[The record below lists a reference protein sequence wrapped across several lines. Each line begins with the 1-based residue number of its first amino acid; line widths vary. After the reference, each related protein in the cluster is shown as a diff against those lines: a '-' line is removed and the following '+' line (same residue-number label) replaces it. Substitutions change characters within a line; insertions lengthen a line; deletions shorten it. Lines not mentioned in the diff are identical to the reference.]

1 MSNNSTKMSHEERE
15 KLYGVTIASAYPTKN
30 GFWTLKLRAQ
40 EFDAIQK
47 IQIGGKLTLNL
58 IPEETRA
65 KSGKLPPAF
74 IKYLS
79 PELVAQ
85 QDADFEKRKGG
96 RAVEASDDI

>member
-1 MSNNSTKMSHEERE
+1 MSNNSKMSHEERE

-30 GFWTLKLRAQ
+30 GFWTMKLRAQ
-40 EFDAIQK
+40 EFDALQK
-47 IQIGGKLTLNL
+47 VQIGGKLTLNL

-85 QDADFEKRKGG
+85 QDAEFEKRKGNK
-96 RAVEASDDI
+96 ASEPSDDI